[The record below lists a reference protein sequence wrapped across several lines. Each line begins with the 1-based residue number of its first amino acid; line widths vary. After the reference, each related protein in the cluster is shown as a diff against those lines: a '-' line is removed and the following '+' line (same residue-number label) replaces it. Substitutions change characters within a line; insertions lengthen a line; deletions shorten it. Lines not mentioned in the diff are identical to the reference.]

1 MNTTPILRATN
12 IVKKLGGK
20 TILND
25 VSLDV
30 HKGDVKVV
38 IGPSGAGKSTFLQC
52 LNYLLPPDSGDI
64 WLEGKKVNA
73 RDTRELCALRQ
84 QVGMIFQDFNLF
96 DHLTAEENVSIALRK
111 VMGCNKAE
119 ARNRALTELS
129 RVGLAKRAALYP
141 AQLSGGQKQRVA
153 IARALA
159 MDPKVM
165 LLDEPTSAL
174 DPELVGEVLSVIRDL
189 ADGGMT
195 MIMATHQMDFARAL
209 ATDILFMEQGKII
222 EQGAPDVLLA
232 PGSGTRTS
240 DFCGKLFDLRGT
252 EKSDEPTVSELLTG
266 VARVFGPKW
275 LRSLGNGF
283 TTIFRGVPLV
293 VQLMILYFGLP
304 NLGIYL
310 EPYPASV
317 LGFIL
322 CTGAYQSEYV
332 RGALLSI
339 RQGQIKAAYALGFT
353 KLQTILWVVIPQA
366 ARRALPGCGNEIIYL
381 IKYSSLAYII
391 TCIELTGEAKVLV
404 SRSFRPTEV
413 YIVAGIY
420 YLVLVSFATWFL
432 QKLERKFAIPGFGKK

>member
-159 MDPKVM
+159 SDPEV
-165 LLDEPTSAL
+165 LLCDEATSAL
-174 DPELVGEVLSVIRDL
+174 DPMTTQAILRLLQKINREMGITIVVITHEMAVIRQICTHVAIL
-189 ADGGMT
+189 DGGV
-195 MIMATHQMDFARAL
+195 IAEEGSVDDVFTHTRSEAGKRLFGIVASENHEQVQEKPAIRIVFNGETIAEPIVADL
-209 ATDILFMEQGKII
+209 ILH
-222 EQGAPDVLLA
+222 L
-232 PGSGTRTS
+232 
-240 DFCGKLFDLRGT
+240 
-252 EKSDEPTVSELLTG
+252 
-266 VARVFGPKW
+266 
-275 LRSLGNGF
+275 
-283 TTIFRGVPLV
+283 GVPL
-293 VQLMILYFGLP
+293 
-304 NLGIYL
+304 
-310 EPYPASV
+310 
-317 LGFIL
+317 
-322 CTGAYQSEYV
+322 
-332 RGALLSI
+332 SI
-339 RQGQIKAAYALGFT
+339 RSADVHTLNGAQYGQLLISRPDDPM
-353 KLQTILWVVIPQA
+353 VCH
-366 ARRALPGCGNEIIYL
+366 RAIEYL
-381 IKYSSLAYII
+381 K
-391 TCIELTGEAKVLV
+391 ERGLTVE
-404 SRSFRPTEV
+404 EV
-413 YIVAGIY
+413 RA
-420 YLVLVSFATWFL
+420 
-432 QKLERKFAIPGFGKK
+432 

>member
-222 EQGAPDVLLA
+222 EQGAPRRIA
-232 PGSGTRTS
+232 GPR
-240 DFCGKLFDLRGT
+240 LRHAHQRFLRQAVR
-252 EKSDEPTVSELLTG
+252 P
-266 VARVFGPKW
+266 ARHRK
-275 LRSLGNGF
+275 
-283 TTIFRGVPLV
+283 I
-293 VQLMILYFGLP
+293 
-304 NLGIYL
+304 
-310 EPYPASV
+310 
-317 LGFIL
+317 
-322 CTGAYQSEYV
+322 
-332 RGALLSI
+332 
-339 RQGQIKAAYALGFT
+339 
-353 KLQTILWVVIPQA
+353 
-366 ARRALPGCGNEIIYL
+366 RRAHGQRTPH
-381 IKYSSLAYII
+381 
-391 TCIELTGEAKVLV
+391 
-404 SRSFRPTEV
+404 RRPV
-413 YIVAGIY
+413 PRHHRRRQRIVHDPRRPEKGLDDA
-420 YLVLVSFATWFL
+420 VA
-432 QKLERKFAIPGFGKK
+432 

>member
-153 IARALA
+153 IARVLA
-159 MDPKVM
+159 NEPEVI
-165 LLDEPTSAL
+165 LCDEATSAL
-174 DPELVGEVLSVIRDL
+174 DPE
-189 ADGGMT
+189 
-195 MIMATHQMDFARAL
+195 
-209 ATDILFMEQGKII
+209 
-222 EQGAPDVLLA
+222 
-232 PGSGTRTS
+232 
-240 DFCGKLFDLRGT
+240 
-252 EKSDEPTVSELLTG
+252 
-266 VARVFGPKW
+266 
-275 LRSLGNGF
+275 
-283 TTIFRGVPLV
+283 TT
-293 VQLMILYFGLP
+293 
-304 NLGIYL
+304 
-310 EPYPASV
+310 
-317 LGFIL
+317 
-322 CTGAYQSEYV
+322 
-332 RGALLSI
+332 
-339 RQGQIKAAYALGFT
+339 
-353 KLQTILWVVIPQA
+353 QTILKLLKSIRDTLGITIVVITHEMRVIQQVCTRVAVLDGGLVQEEGRVADIFAHPASRA
-366 ARRALPGCGNEIIYL
+366 AKRLL
-381 IKYSSLAYII
+381 
-391 TCIELTGEAKVLV
+391 LV
-404 SRSFRPTEV
+404 EDEEEES
-413 YIVAGIY
+413 YAG
-420 YLVLVSFATWFL
+420 
-432 QKLERKFAIPGFGKK
+432 